1 VGIAI
6 RGEGEIGGSG
16 GRVIRAGV
24 APLPHVELS
33 VNQPPA
39 QICLL
44 GNFRL
49 LKFGRA
55 VPTTRRA
62 KIVTLLSNLGLHW
75 EHGMRR
81 DALLLTLWPSGDRLL
96 ARQSL
101 NSLVHSLRRMFADA
115 ISGDGPVRY
124 TDGAYRLNLEAGVA
138 IDVAQF
144 EHLVTAADRYRV
156 AGEPAAAQ
164 RLYAAAVELYR
175 GDLCMDTDPQDVIE
189 RERLRSTY
197 LAALGNLAEH
207 HYTRGDMDTCL
218 TYTSK
223 VLGVEPC
230 REDAHRLAIRCY
242 HQLGQR
248 AQALRQ
254 FRLCERVLRMEFDA
268 APEPETIALFDRIR
282 LDPGN
287 V

>member
-1 VGIAI
+1 MFAI
-6 RGEGEIGGSG
+6 RGGGHTVVTGE
-16 GRVIRAGV
+16 RVYRAGV
-24 APLPHVELS
+24 GLLPSIDSSANL
-33 VNQPPA
+33 PPA

-49 LKFGRA
+49 MKFGRA

-115 ISGDGPVRY
+115 IDADGPVRY

-138 IDVAQF
+138 VDVAQF

-164 RLYAAAVELYR
+164 RLYAAAVDLYR
-175 GDLCMDTDPQDVIE
+175 GDLCMDTEPQDVIE

-207 HYTRGDMDTCL
+207 HYAHGDMESCL
-218 TYTSK
+218 MYASK
-223 VLGVEPC
+223 LLGVEPC

-282 LDPGN
+282 LDPGS